1 MIILKQEFSDYL
13 LRSAVQVDKV
23 GLYPLIVILIINFV
37 LAILMILYGIFIK
50 KKEASTLFIMSC
62 FILFVPLVGPIF
74 LLFIFFLNYLFH
86 TKNADL
92 SDISFSQEREV
103 LILSPDYEKEINY
116 VPLHDAISISDNT
129 SLRNLLLNTMLSSAK
144 RRISNISVAITSED
158 TEASHYA
165 ATIMM
170 DVLSELQSA
179 AQNLIENLERFPED
193 VEMNMLTFD
202 YLYELLELSI
212 MSSIEQEAYIYTLND
227 VAENLFKYNLWYMTA
242 DHYLKMTELF
252 ISISD
257 YNMAYR
263 WSLRAKKY
271 RPNTLET
278 YKAKLHLHYVQNDN
292 KAFFEA
298 LDELKNSNIIVDKE
312 TLDFFHVYYSDN
324 ETLLNEEEEYDI

>member
-1 MIILKQEFSDYL
+1 M
-13 LRSAVQVDKV
+13 DKV
-23 GLYPLIVILIINFV
+23 GLYPFILILIINLF
-37 LAILMILYGIFIK
+37 LAILMVLYAIFIK
-50 KKEASTLFIMSC
+50 KDEDGTLFLMSC

-74 LLFIFFLNYLFH
+74 LLFISLLNHLFH
-86 TKNADL
+86 MKNADL
-92 SDISFSQEREV
+92 SNISFSQEREY
-103 LILSPDYEKEINY
+103 LIFSPDYEKEINY

-144 RRISNISVAITSED
+144 VKVSNISVAIASED

-179 AQNLIENLERFPED
+179 AQNLIENLEKFPED
-193 VEMNMLTFD
+193 VEMNILAFD
-202 YLYELLELSI
+202 YLYELLELNI
-212 MSSIEQEAYIYTLND
+212 MSSIEQEAYVHTLND

-263 WSLRAKKY
+263 WSLRAEKY
-271 RPNTLET
+271 RPDTLET
-278 YKAKLHLHYVQNDN
+278 YKAKLHLYYVQNDN
-292 KAFFEA
+292 KAFFEY
-298 LDELKNSNIIVDKE
+298 LDELKNSSIIVDKE
-312 TLDFFHVYYSDN
+312 TLDLFHTYYS
-324 ETLLNEEEEYDI
+324 